1 MASRGTSIAAGRA
14 AAATAGATP
23 AGGAVA
29 LAAPGTFLGA
39 MTPGA
44 SDGSPRSDC
53 AGVAPG
59 FVFPEDACAAS
70 NMWPSGG
77 GTHAAGWGAAV
88 TIVPVA
94 ATASCAAVSAAGV
107 EEIAG
112 AGLAGAKVC
121 PSGSGRDG
129 DELSHIGGPDRFA
142 GVSNGEPGATDSIGA
157 AGGGASASAP
167 AGEEFTAA
175 GWGGAPVCGS
185 GCPDGKAELIQNGA
199 CGLSSLW
206 GDGAV

>member
-1 MASRGTSIAAGRA
+1 
-14 AAATAGATP
+14 
-23 AGGAVA
+23 
-29 LAAPGTFLGA
+29 
-39 MTPGA
+39 
-44 SDGSPRSDC
+44 
-53 AGVAPG
+53 
-59 FVFPEDACAAS
+59 
-70 NMWPSGG
+70 MWPSGG

-107 EEIAG
+107 EEISG

-175 GWGGAPVCGS
+175 GWGGAPGCARKSPDSAAELDRTAGAGGDAGTSGAEPDDADSIGVASGGASASAPAGEEFTAAGWGGAPVCGS

-199 CGLSSLW
+199 CGLSSLR